1 MNHDQSKQRELL
13 DKIRK
18 IISEDTTK
26 HLGKNLDEST
36 KEPFSPEEAREIDQA
51 TKKMSDYLTDPKLEF
66 PYSHFNFRG
75 LNKYDESEK
84 GEIEYE
90 FSGRGGSVQFVWTK
104 ERGKISM
111 QFSSTRL
118 TEPRGRMVDFPLA
131 TGSNVKQATD
141 RFMHDMKV
149 NQAHGH
155 AGGPG

>member
-18 IISEDTTK
+18 IISEETAK
-26 HLGKNLDEST
+26 HLGRNLDEST
-36 KEPFSPEEAREIDQA
+36 KEPFSPKEAREIDQA
-51 TKKMSDYLTDPKLEF
+51 TKKMSDFLTDKSLDF
-66 PYSHFNFRG
+66 YYYHFNFRG

-90 FSGRGGSVQFVWTK
+90 FSGRYGSVQFVWTK

-111 QFSSTRL
+111 QFSSTRINDA
-118 TEPRGRMVDFPLA
+118 RGSMVDFPLA
-131 TGSNVKQATD
+131 TGSNVKQVTD
-141 RFMHDMKV
+141 RFMHDQKV
-149 NQAHGH
+149 NQGHGH